1 MSDEEESP
9 MDQNETSD
17 NGVGAQRNHPVSR
30 RRRILRFIGAN
41 FLSRSVSEE
50 PLPED
55 DVEDVGGAD
64 DDVEEMEIISSS
76 YEDNELEQENRLFEE
91 YLQQAGGPPDGPEER
106 FNTELPDEHS
116 YLGAMDAV
124 RGLDYFECGKTYRIP
139 IFEHHSFVFP
149 GETLPMI
156 WADSQFDRNEYSND
170 GLTFGIVF
178 LDPQF
183 KQKIGVTCQVY
194 ERGVDRHGNI
204 TLKCRAH
211 QRFILKKQPNGT
223 YLIPTSSF
231 NRRRFLADIRIQPE
245 VQLPDPLHAVTSNN
259 LKRYL
264 QNEVQSH
271 KINHLTAMSTRWP
284 KFVYDCYDLRRVMD
298 KIRRFLV
305 MLEIDS
311 APTDQVKLSFW
322 LARNV
327 PITEDQRYEIF
338 ITNSVTH
345 RLLIIGKALDI
356 LKCYFCCKRC
366 DNRVANY
373 HDLFAMSKQGQS
385 LFCNPSGYVHETV
398 TFTKIIEHSSYVVD
412 RPSTEFSWFP
422 GYAWQILL
430 CNGKN
435 LVSVLF
441 ELLIS
446 YCILFSGCHVHLG
459 WKFMA
464 TKKNL
469 NPRKFYGL
477 SGKSLTVKSLKYHI
491 AEDDEVTETEDAAE
505 VTQEESD

>member
-1 MSDEEESP
+1 MSDEPDSP
-9 MDQNETSD
+9 MEANETSD
-17 NGVGAQRNHPVSR
+17 DADHGAQRNLPVTR

-50 PLPED
+50 PLPESNQLEVVVD
-55 DVEDVGGAD
+55 DENEGGGVVD
-64 DDVEEMEIISSS
+64 MEIIHSSE
-76 YEDNELEQENRLFEE
+76 EDNEIEQENRLFEE
-91 YLQQAGGPPDGPEER
+91 YMQQADGPEER
-106 FNTELPDEHS
+106 YNTELPDEHS

-156 WADSQFDRNEYSND
+156 WADTQFERNEYSND

-194 ERGVDRHGNI
+194 ERGVDAHGNI

-211 QRFILKKQPNGT
+211 QRFILLKQPNGT

-245 VQLPDPLHAVTSNN
+245 VQLPDPLNALTSNN
-259 LKRYL
+259 LKKFL
-264 QNEVQSH
+264 QNQHSSLR
-271 KINHLTAMSTRWP
+271 ISHLTAMSTRWP
-284 KFVYDCYDLRRVMD
+284 KFVYDSYDIRRVME
-298 KIRRFLV
+298 KIHKFLV
-305 MLEIDS
+305 MMEIDA

-338 ITNSVTH
+338 ITNSVTQ

-356 LKCYFCCKRC
+356 VRCYFCCKRC
-366 DNRVANY
+366 NNRVASY
-373 HDLFAMSKQGQS
+373 DDLFAMSKQGQS
-385 LFCNPSGYVHETV
+385 LFCNPHGYVHETV
-398 TFTKIIEHSSYVVD
+398 TFTKIIENSSYVVD

-430 CNGKN
+430 CNG
-435 LVSVLF
+435 
-441 ELLIS
+441 
-446 YCILFSGCHVHLG
+446 CHVHLG
-459 WKFMA
+459 WKFMS

-469 NPRKFYGL
+469 KPRKFYGL
-477 SGKSLTVKSLKYHI
+477 SGKSLTVESLKCSI
-491 AEDDEVTETEDAAE
+491 VDEDEDVSQPETEDAAE
-505 VTQEESD
+505 VSHDADESN

>member
-1 MSDEEESP
+1 MSSEDQDSA
-9 MDQNETSD
+9 MDQNEGND
-17 NGVGAQRNHPVSR
+17 GVEDVGAQRNHPMSR

-50 PLPED
+50 PEPEQNINLIVDEID
-55 DVEDVGGAD
+55 DGGAD
-64 DDVEEMEIISSS
+64 DDQMMEIISSS
-76 YEDNELEQENRLFEE
+76 DEEDNEIEQENRLFEE
-91 YLQQAGGPPDGPEER
+91 YLQQGDGTTDGPEER
-106 FNTELPDEHS
+106 FNTELPAEHS

-156 WADSQFDRNEYSND
+156 WADSQFERNEYSND

-194 ERGVDRHGNI
+194 ERGVDAHGNI

-211 QRFILKKQPNGT
+211 QRFILLKQPNDT
-223 YLIPTSSF
+223 YLIPTSSY

-245 VQLPDPLHAVTSNN
+245 VQLPDPLLNMTTNSLKKYLKNASKKHFISN
-259 LKRYL
+259 
-264 QNEVQSH
+264 
-271 KINHLTAMSTRWP
+271 LTAKTTRWP
-284 KFVYDCYDLRRVMD
+284 KFVYDCYDISKVME
-298 KIRRFLV
+298 KIHRFLI
-305 MLEIDS
+305 MLQIES
-311 APTDQVKLSFW
+311 VPQDQVKLSFW

-338 ITNSVTH
+338 ITNSVTQ

-366 DNRVANY
+366 NNRVANY
-373 HDLFAMSKQGQS
+373 NDLFAMSKQGQT

-398 TFTKIIEHSSYVVD
+398 TFTKIVENSSYVVD
-412 RPSTEFSWFP
+412 RPSTEFTWFP

-430 CNGKN
+430 CNG
-435 LVSVLF
+435 
-441 ELLIS
+441 
-446 YCILFSGCHVHLG
+446 CHVHLG
-459 WKFMA
+459 WKFLA

-469 NPRKFYGL
+469 KPRKFYGL
-477 SGKSLTVKSLKYHI
+477 SGKSLTVESLTNHVK
-491 AEDDEVTETEDAAE
+491 DELEEMEDAAE
-505 VTQEESD
+505 TTTEESN

>member
-1 MSDEEESP
+1 MSDDQEGA
-9 MDQNETSD
+9 MDQNGTSD
-17 NGVGAQRNHPVSR
+17 DGVAGAGAQRNHPVSR
-30 RRRILRFIGAN
+30 RRRILRFIGSN

-50 PLPED
+50 PLPEENVNDSD
-55 DVEDVGGAD
+55 DTIENAGTDND
-64 DDVEEMEIISSS
+64 SYEMEIISSS
-76 YEDNELEQENRLFEE
+76 EEDNEMEQENRLFEE
-91 YLQQAGGPPDGPEER
+91 YLQQAGDGPEER

-194 ERGVDRHGNI
+194 ERGVDAHGNI

-211 QRFILKKQPNGT
+211 QRFILQKQPNGT

-245 VQLPDPLHAVTSNN
+245 VQLPDPLQNITSNN

-264 QNEVQSH
+264 QNQTQSH
-271 KINHLTAMSTRWP
+271 QIRNLTARGTRWP
-284 KFVYDCYDLRRVMD
+284 KFVYDCYDIRRVMD
-298 KIRRFLV
+298 KINRFLV
-305 MLEIDS
+305 MLEIDT

-373 HDLFAMSKQGQS
+373 DALFAMSKQGQS

-398 TFTKIIEHSSYVVD
+398 TFMNIIENSSYVVD

-430 CNGKN
+430 CNGK
-435 LVSVLF
+435 
-441 ELLIS
+441 
-446 YCILFSGCHVHLG
+446 
-459 WKFMA
+459 KFD
-464 TKKNL
+464 
-469 NPRKFYGL
+469 F
-477 SGKSLTVKSLKYHI
+477 
-491 AEDDEVTETEDAAE
+491 
-505 VTQEESD
+505 